1 MRAFAWFLLLI
12 GPVAS
17 LPVAAGLW
25 AHAHPVADLGE
36 LTVLFAML
44 AAVLIEGAAL
54 RRRGLARQVAILL
67 LSGLWVGWAWLAL
80 TQPGYDW
87 TALPAWRM
95 PKPGEQMIIIL
106 GVLAYLMLYEIAETA
121 PRARGRSR
129 GQAGASAD

>member
-17 LPVAAGLW
+17 LPAAAGLW
-25 AHAHPVADLGE
+25 AMAQPIGDLGE
-36 LTVLFAML
+36 LTVLAAIL
-44 AAVLIEGAAL
+44 AGLLLEGLAL
-54 RRRGLARQVAILL
+54 QKRGLAREVAIFL